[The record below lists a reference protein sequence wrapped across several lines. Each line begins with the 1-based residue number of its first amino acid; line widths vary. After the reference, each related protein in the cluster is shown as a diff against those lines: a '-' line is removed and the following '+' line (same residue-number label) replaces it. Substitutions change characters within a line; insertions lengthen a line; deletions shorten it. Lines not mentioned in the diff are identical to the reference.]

1 MSKASKKYSV
11 LLHSN
16 LSEFSTS
23 LATCAHCAHIKPL
36 QIPGTLY
43 RVYKI
48 RQNTMQ
54 KEEDEARRRRVRKK
68 KKCLPLQSLR
78 LPFGHISKK
87 AKTNCTSSE
96 CGKRDTQATQKE
108 RERERREAR
117 RKQIADRR
125 RHKTRRRQET
135 TNGNAISSSSS
146 SQSSIDIGN
155 SIVVFSTSP
164 PFVLLNVWQAFLLL
178 RWSSAACQTS

>member
-1 MSKASKKYSV
+1 
-11 LLHSN
+11 
-16 LSEFSTS
+16 
-23 LATCAHCAHIKPL
+23 
-36 QIPGTLY
+36 
-43 RVYKI
+43 
-48 RQNTMQ
+48 MQ
-54 KEEDEARRRRVRKK
+54 KEEEAKARRRRVGKK

-87 AKTNCTSSE
+87 AKTNCTSCE

-108 RERERREAR
+108 GERARREAR

-135 TNGNAISSSSS
+135 TNGNAINSSSSS
-146 SQSSIDIGN
+146 SQSSIDIGS
-155 SIVVFSTSP
+155 SIVVFCLSPSST